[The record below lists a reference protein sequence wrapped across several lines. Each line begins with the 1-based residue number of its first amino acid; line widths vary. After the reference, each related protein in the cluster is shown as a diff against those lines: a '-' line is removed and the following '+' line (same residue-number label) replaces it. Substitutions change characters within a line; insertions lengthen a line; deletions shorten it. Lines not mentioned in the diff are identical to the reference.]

1 MKILII
7 LTFTLMALSL
17 MAGAGFLLK
26 DDSTSVRLL
35 RSLTLRVSLA
45 IVLISELIIWFFWF
59 QTT

>member
-45 IVLISELIIWFFWF
+45 MVLISELIIWFFWF

>member
-59 QTT
+59 LR

>member
-17 MAGAGFLLK
+17 TAGAGFLLK